1 MNAETNG
8 MFTIWSH
15 RRPHKSGICWHQ
27 TMYVCSGF
35 SNSFIWRAY
44 YSLCGFLERKWQRE
58 AMPVW
63 VRLIGIALWWVPRS
77 CVCVCVRCD
86 LRPIG
91 LCQAHDYII
100 LLRLLSQ
107 LIYYCSARKCSTT
120 KTLWDCIKTVYF
132 VMLFS
137 FLFIFGWSFI
147 VGPTWTVFG
156 FLCRKKQNDGRG
168 MVDCC
173 YHYIRLTTTGRGPQ
187 WTLFRCDKWVWFT
200 FGATHY

>member
-1 MNAETNG
+1 MRTTLCVHHKTHTKTDKTVLIFLNIDTDMNAETNG

-77 CVCVCVRCD
+77 CVCVCVATCD
-86 LRPIG
+86 QSVFAKRT
-91 LCQAHDYII
+91 II
-100 LLRLLSQ
+100 LYFYVYCLNWFITARRGNAAQRKRYGTASKLFILSCFF
-107 LIYYCSARKCSTT
+107 L
-120 KTLWDCIKTVYF
+120 F
-132 VMLFS
+132 FS
-137 FLFIFGWSFI
+137 FSADPLLLARLEQSLVFC
-147 VGPTWTVFG
+147 VGKNKT
-156 FLCRKKQNDGRG
+156 
-168 MVDCC
+168 MVVE
-173 YHYIRLTTTGRGPQ
+173 
-187 WTLFRCDKWVWFT
+187 W
-200 FGATHY
+200 